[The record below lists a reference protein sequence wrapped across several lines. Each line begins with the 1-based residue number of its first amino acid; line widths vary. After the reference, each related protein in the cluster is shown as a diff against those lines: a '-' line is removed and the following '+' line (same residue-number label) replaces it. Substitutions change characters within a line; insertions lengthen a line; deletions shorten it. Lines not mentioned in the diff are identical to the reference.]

1 MENLHDIDGVSNKLL
16 FKPWLPHNELQ
27 GKHQWLIMLWKRG
40 VLNSVLMTALFNAV
54 ISAKDELP
62 YASDCDSGSDFSI
75 TSTGSIRC
83 RVPSKEQKALATF
96 ATAFLR
102 GEKPQKSECRFGSLL
117 KIVQNFEKEFEEPEF
132 IAKIREELE
141 RLSA

>member
-40 VLNSVLMTALFNAV
+40 VLTLEQMTALFNAV
-54 ISAKDELP
+54 ISTHELP
-62 YASDCDSGSDFSI
+62 YVSDCESDFSI
-75 TSTGSIRC
+75 TSTGSIRR

-117 KIVQNFEKEFEEPEF
+117 KIVQNFKKEFEEPEF